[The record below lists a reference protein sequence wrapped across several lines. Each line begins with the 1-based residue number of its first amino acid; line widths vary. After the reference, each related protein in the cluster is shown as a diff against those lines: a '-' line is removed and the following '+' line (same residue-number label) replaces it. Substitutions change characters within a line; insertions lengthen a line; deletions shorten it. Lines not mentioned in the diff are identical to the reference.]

1 MNKVGKISKKEKTM
15 NADDQQ
21 KIKDHLKEIAEILYK
36 NTEESEL
43 ESFES
48 IELSLR
54 SQMLTEIG
62 PEIAKFFFQKN
73 QELKREESEP

>member
-15 NADDQQ
+15 NAEDQQ
-21 KIKDHLKEIAEILYK
+21 KIQDHLKEIAEILYK
-36 NTEESEL
+36 NTKASEL

-54 SQMLTEIG
+54 SQILTEIG
-62 PEIAKFFFQKN
+62 PEIAKFFFPKN
-73 QELKREESEP
+73 PELKREETAR

>member
-1 MNKVGKISKKEKTM
+1 M
-15 NADDQQ
+15 NAEDRQ
-21 KIKDHLKEIAEILYK
+21 KIKDYLKEIAEILYN

-54 SQMLTEIG
+54 SQINTEIS
-62 PEIAKFFFQKN
+62 PKIAEFFFTKN
-73 QELKREESEP
+73 RELKREEIEP

>member
-1 MNKVGKISKKEKTM
+1 MNKVGKKSKKEKTM

-21 KIKDHLKEIAEILYK
+21 KIKDHLKEIAEIIYK

-62 PEIAKFFFQKN
+62 LEIAKFFFRKN
-73 QELKREESEP
+73 QELKREETEP